1 MPCTHDRGPCRVCTL
16 QSHPQATISQGMQ
29 CKPQPHP
36 HIHPLPH
43 HMSDLPWALLAVV
56 CQLDTSLSTYI
67 ARSYAALE
75 ELDWNTADH
84 YLVNAV
90 HAGQSKWWTLP
101 DVNGWP
107 QQPLMQ
113 VRGDLV
119 GQRTG
124 RYWGSQAHVTQG
136 YRPQASVP
144 SASARRQWAR
154 PPSLALRQGLSTSHA
169 LTCQTRFPCV
179 AVCA

>member
-1 MPCTHDRGPCRVCTL
+1 
-16 QSHPQATISQGMQ
+16 
-29 CKPQPHP
+29 
-36 HIHPLPH
+36 
-43 HMSDLPWALLAVV
+43 V

-90 HAGQSKWWTLP
+90 HAGLSKWWTLP

-113 VRGDLV
+113 VRGDV
-119 GQRTG
+119 GWTEDRTVVG
-124 RYWGSQAHVTQG
+124 FTCLSNTGCQPRHWC
-136 YRPQASVP
+136 QASAHG
-144 SASARRQWAR
+144 SGQGRQ
-154 PPSLALRQGLSTSHA
+154 ALHYAKAFQLHM
-169 LTCQTRFPCV
+169 L
-179 AVCA
+179 